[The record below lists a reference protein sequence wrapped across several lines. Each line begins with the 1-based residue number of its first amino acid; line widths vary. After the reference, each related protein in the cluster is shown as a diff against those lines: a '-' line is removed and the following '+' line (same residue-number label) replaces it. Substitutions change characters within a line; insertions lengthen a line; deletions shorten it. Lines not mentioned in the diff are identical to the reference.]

1 MPVPA
6 AWRPAS
12 PRAQRWAEVLVAI
25 AQIASERTGVAARLL
40 ATRADAEELARAVDE
55 RGLDAARELPALAT
69 WRREVLGALWIGW
82 LTGALA
88 LIGDTTAPSGLELVP
103 R

>member
-1 MPVPA
+1 
-6 AWRPAS
+6 
-12 PRAQRWAEVLVAI
+12 
-25 AQIASERTGVAARLL
+25 
-40 ATRADAEELARAVDE
+40 VDE